1 MSKKFMYLLLTA
13 LALPVTAQAARP
25 TGKGPCKDAGRCRGG
40 VCVEVNGDSYCSEAC
55 GDCPAGMY
63 CDARLFSAIGMKVC
77 LRGTT
82 NAPVKP
88 EAPPRLPCKVDDH
101 CQGALVCAE
110 MMGHKDCTLP
120 CKRNAQCEAPE
131 IMGMK
136 LDFLSCQLDEGNRAR
151 KACLPKRKC
160 LSNPASCM
168 SLNPGAMAGAM
179 GGMIKMS
186 EGLGHAMSQ
195 GNDEPQVI
203 APAPAGV
210 IHAPKVEPAHQA
222 MSRSRFARLLAQVK
236 DAAFAD
242 DRQTILGTAARR
254 NWFTC
259 DQLGQIVETI
269 SFGDEKVAAVRTL
282 APRLVDKENSHEIL
296 SKFTFDDDRAAAAK
310 ILDR

>member
-1 MSKKFMYLLLTA
+1 MPKKFIYLLLTA
-13 LALPVTAQAARP
+13 LALPATAQAARP
-25 TGKGPCKDAGRCRGG
+25 TGKGPCKDAGRCQGG
-40 VCVEVNGDSYCSEAC
+40 VCVEVNGDAYCSKTC

-82 NAPVKP
+82 NAPVTP

-101 CQGALVCAE
+101 CQGALVCAQ

-168 SLNPGAMAGAM
+168 SIDPTAMAGAM
-179 GGMIKMS
+179 GGLIQLS
-186 EGLGHAMSQ
+186 EGMAGAMGGSAA
-195 GNDEPQVI
+195 PPVA
-203 APAPAGV
+203 APAPA
-210 IHAPKVEPAHQA
+210 APKVQAAHQA
-222 MSRSRFARLLAQVK
+222 MSRSRFSRLLAQIK
-236 DAAFAD
+236 DAAFED
-242 DRQTILGTAARR
+242 DRQTILGSAARR

-259 DQLGQIVETI
+259 DQLGQIVATI
-269 SFGDEKVAAVRTL
+269 AFGDEKVGAVRTL
-282 APRLVDKENSHEIL
+282 APRLVDKENSHEVL